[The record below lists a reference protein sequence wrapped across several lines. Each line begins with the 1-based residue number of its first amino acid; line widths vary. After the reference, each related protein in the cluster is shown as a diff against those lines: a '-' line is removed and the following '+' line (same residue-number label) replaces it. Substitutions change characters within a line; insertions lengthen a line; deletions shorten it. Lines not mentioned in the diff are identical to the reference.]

1 MLPQPRNQRGV
12 EVLLFMLVL
21 LRRVFYVHKRER
33 EREIE
38 RARARLERETIAQR
52 GDTMMM
58 MMMMMTKKKTKKKR
72 TTVLTVKQRH
82 FPQSAGVHLRADAG
96 ERAHEGCRRREKHSI
111 IE

>member
-1 MLPQPRNQRGV
+1 M
-12 EVLLFMLVL
+12 
-21 LRRVFYVHKRER
+21 FYVHKRER
-33 EREIE
+33 ERERE
-38 RARARLERETIAQR
+38 RENARARLERETIAQR